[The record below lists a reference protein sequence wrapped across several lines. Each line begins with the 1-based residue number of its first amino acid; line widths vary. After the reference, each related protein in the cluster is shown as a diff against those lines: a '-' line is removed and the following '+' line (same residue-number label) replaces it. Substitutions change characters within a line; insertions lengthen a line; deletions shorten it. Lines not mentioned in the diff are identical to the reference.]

1 VGKPTQVDTGV
12 GGALSA
18 ALSAARWNVHHCS
31 PDYIV
36 ASWRSLVA
44 VFWLNATPLGAAQVV
59 AREMDRAA
67 LEHRRGIGLL
77 SVVAS
82 SAPPPSR
89 EAREEI
95 VAALQ
100 QRASSLRYSGVVLE
114 GVGFR
119 AAMVRAVVGGI
130 MQLGRFPFP
139 HRVLCWDQVPSR
151 MAGALAPEDE
161 QAEWASTLSETS
173 EVIRRALSGEC
184 AAAKLAS

>member
-1 VGKPTQVDTGV
+1 MGIPSQVDTGV
-12 GGALSA
+12 AGALST
-18 ALSAARWNVHHCS
+18 ALSAARWNVHHRS
-31 PDYIV
+31 PDYVV

-44 VFWLNATPLGAAQVV
+44 VFWLNATPLGAAEVV

-67 LEHRRGIGLL
+67 LQHQRGIGLL

-89 EAREEI
+89 EARQEI
-95 VAALQ
+95 VEALQ

-151 MAGALAPEDE
+151 MASALALDAE
-161 QAEWASTLSETS
+161 QAEWANALSEVS
-173 EVIRRALSGEC
+173 ESIRLALVERAVPRRQ
-184 AAAKLAS
+184 AS

>member
-1 VGKPTQVDTGV
+1 M
-12 GGALSA
+12 
-18 ALSAARWNVHHCS
+18 ALSAARWSVHHRS
-31 PDYIV
+31 PDYVV

-44 VFWLNATPLGAAQVV
+44 VFWLNATPLGAAEVV

-67 LEHRRGIGLL
+67 LEHQRGIGLL

-89 EAREEI
+89 EARQEI
-95 VAALQ
+95 IEALQ

-151 MAGALAPEDE
+151 MASALALDAE
-161 QAEWASTLSETS
+161 QAEWANMLSEAS
-173 EVIRRALSGEC
+173 ESIRLALVDERAEPRRQ
-184 AAAKLAS
+184 AS